1 MTDFV
6 PSFSNDQLLPP
17 WASKDARLWSFVI
30 RIDAALIQAHLDL
43 YYNSPGP
50 DRAPYHY
57 AALEGPTFGVLALG
71 SHDNFSSMAQS
82 IGEMRTV
89 SHREVYWSFPVR
101 RWRITPDN
109 IIVEP
114 ALVWIQPFVFDD
126 NSFVMF
132 SAREICGTEM
142 GMARIALVE
151 DGPNSPL
158 HIDVAIPGTKFF
170 LPRQVSHLLGCIHVE
185 LMAGCTPVDP
195 QILFRDRPELAA
207 MADLMA
213 SQVRFAGAGNGDAK
227 HAIEV
232 NTLKQFRD
240 VFKME
245 YAVYRALIASRST
258 HTNVTKVECY
268 DGRQIDLRFMWSDS
282 MKEIYTRFFGLKEPT
297 EGKDGHPE
305 GGSAIDGHDVDWDM
319 PSVGLQVAFA
329 VASTSD
335 VLFEV
340 LGTLHTYGSL

>member
-1 MTDFV
+1 MTDFI
-6 PSFSNDQLLPP
+6 PSFSTDQLLPP
-17 WASKDARLWSFVI
+17 WVSKGARLWSFVI
-30 RIDAALIQAHLDL
+30 RVDAALIQAHLDL
-43 YYNSPGP
+43 YYNSLGP
-50 DRAPYHY
+50 DRAPYRY
-57 AALEGPTFGVLALG
+57 GALDGPTFGVLAMA
-71 SHDNFSSMAQS
+71 SHADFSSMAQS
-82 IGEMRTV
+82 IGPARTV
-89 SHREVYWSFPVR
+89 SHQEIYWTFPVR

-132 SAREICGTEM
+132 SAREIWGTEM

-151 DGPNSPL
+151 DTSQSPL
-158 HIDVAIPGTKFF
+158 HIDVAIQGTKFF
-170 LPRQVSHLLGCIHVE
+170 QPRQVSHLLGCMHVE
-185 LMAGCTPVDP
+185 MMAGCAPVDP
-195 QILFRDRPELAA
+195 QVLFSERPDLAQ
-207 MADLMA
+207 MAELMA
-213 SQVRFAGAGNGDAK
+213 SQINFAGAGGADAR

-258 HTNVTKVECY
+258 HINVTKVACY

-282 MKEIYTRFFGLKEPT
+282 MKEIYTRLFGLNEPT
-297 EGKDGHPE
+297 PGEDGHPE
-305 GGSAIDGHDVDWDM
+305 GRSTIAGHDVDWDM
-319 PSVGLQVAFA
+319 PSVGIEVAFA

-335 VLFEV
+335 MLFEV
-340 LGTLHTYGSL
+340 LGTLHTYGTD